1 MSGIYLG
8 SDGYI
13 ELERVSNNLPIY
25 SKLDPEDVNVVR
37 SRFSLDYDTE
47 ALITGDRIQIST
59 VDKSDLQLVAGHDF
73 PDGTW
78 YCHIDPVGGIYLYEE
93 YNDAINNE
101 ESRALALVS
110 PTTAQEIV
118 VELARARFRCIAN
131 CRSWS
136 MTTSREQVDI
146 SSLGEE
152 YRRQYTNGIISGQG
166 NLSCFWDYEETCAS
180 GEEVGVTFPH
190 YLSQLVLRTKLGGAF
205 KGRFF
210 LKADSK
216 ESIWYEALC
225 IVSNVAMQFDPTQ
238 PVVSN
243 IDFVTSGPIALRMGM
258 PPAYLLQEDSSFI
271 LQEEDDSRI
280 MLTS

>member
-25 SKLDPEDVNVVR
+25 SKLDPEDVNVAR

-78 YCHIDPVGGIYLYEE
+78 YCHIDPVGGIYLYGE

-166 NLSCFWDYEETCAS
+166 NLSCFWDYEETCAC
-180 GEEVGVTFPH
+180 GEAVGVTFPH

-271 LQEEDDSRI
+271 MQEEDDSRI